1 VTSATIGNGQV
12 FRLEVP
18 PPAIS
23 GRMVLRLQG
32 YRDVAAVRPK
42 IAEIAERMAQQASTL
57 AAPEVVVWRG
67 PLEEVGTNSVG
78 VAGQTFNSP
87 TLARLL
93 ADASEIQAVLLS
105 VGSGIEDQSHEM
117 LTEGKS
123 VEALFMDTCGWAAIS
138 LSVRVIRRL
147 LEEQAEARSMRLT
160 TRLAPGYRDWPLEEQ
175 AAIFEL
181 FGDAPLPASLNESAA
196 MTPKKSLTAVFGCRG
211 ILS

>member
-1 VTSATIGNGQV
+1 MTAIAESEGQI

-18 PPAIS
+18 PPDIP
-23 GRMVLRLQG
+23 GRMVLKLQG

-42 IAEIAERMAQQASTL
+42 IAEIAERMAQQASEL

-67 PLEEVGTNSVG
+67 DLETVGPDRVD

-93 ADASEIQAVLLS
+93 ADSSEIQAVVLS
-105 VGSGIEDQSHEM
+105 VGPGIEEQAQQM
-117 LTEGKS
+117 LSEGNS

-147 LEEQAEARSMRLT
+147 LEEQAQARGMRLT

-175 AAIFEL
+175 TAIFAL
-181 FGDAPLPASLNESAA
+181 FGDATLPASLNESAA
-196 MTPKKSLTAVFGCRG
+196 MTPKKSLTAVFGGRVVN
-211 ILS
+211 

>member
-1 VTSATIGNGQV
+1 VTSADDSSAQV

-18 PPAIS
+18 PPAIP

-32 YRDVAAVRPK
+32 YRDVAAVRPR
-42 IAEIAERMAQQASTL
+42 IAEIAERMAQEASEL

-67 PLEEVGTNSVG
+67 PLEEVGADSVG

-93 ADASEIQAVLLS
+93 ADAAEVQAVVLS
-105 VGSGIEDQSHEM
+105 VGPGIEDRAQEM
-117 LTEGKS
+117 LATGKS

-138 LSVRVIRRL
+138 LSVRVIRRQ
-147 LEEQAEARSMRLT
+147 LEAQAKDRNMRLT

-175 AAIFEL
+175 SAVFAL
-181 FGDAPLPASLNESAA
+181 FGEATLPASLNASAA
-196 MTPKKSLTAVFGCRG
+196 MTPKKSLTAVFGGLRERA
-211 ILS
+211 